1 MLSIAWTYDPV
12 KSEMARVD
20 GEIEEVARLAPAE
33 MTEQLQHALQGGG
46 KRVRPALTLLA
57 GRFRKYNV
65 GVLVSMAVGVELLH
79 TATLVHDDTI
89 DDAQLRRGKM
99 SIKQR
104 WGNSNAVLVGDY
116 LFASSARFVA
126 ETRNIRVIKLF
137 AQTLMTICSGEIQ
150 ESINAFGSDRERYF
164 QTIGDKTACLFAA
177 ATESGAVLA
186 NSPEETVQALKE
198 YGYNIGMS
206 FQIVDDILDF
216 VGQKETLGKP
226 VASDLAQGV
235 FTLPVILLL
244 ERPESA
250 AVKGILKKNRKKGTQ
265 LLMEMVRNSSVID
278 ECYEIAQGFS
288 SRASAAIENLPD
300 NPTHDCLDSLATYVT
315 ERRS

>member
-12 KSEMARVD
+12 KSDMARVD

-57 GRFRKYNV
+57 GKFKKYNA

-104 WGNSNAVLVGDY
+104 WGNSNAVLIGDY

-244 ERPESA
+244 EQPESM
-250 AVKGILKKNRKKGTQ
+250 AVKEILKKNRKKGTQ
-265 LLMEMVRNSSVID
+265 LLMEMVRNSSAID

-300 NPTHDCLDSLATYVT
+300 NPAHDCLDRLATYVT

>member
-1 MLSIAWTYDPV
+1 LSIAWTYDPV
-12 KSEMARVD
+12 KSDMAAV
-20 GEIEEVARLAPAE
+20 EEKIEGVARLAPPE
-33 MTEQLQHALQGGG
+33 MAEQLRHALEGGG

-57 GRFRKYNV
+57 GKFKRYNV
-65 GVLVSMAVGVELLH
+65 GLLTSMAAGVEVLH

-89 DDAQLRRGKM
+89 DDAQVRRGKM

-104 WGNSNAVLVGDY
+104 WGNSNAVLIGDY

-150 ESINAFGSDRERYF
+150 ESINAFVGDRERYF
-164 QTIGDKTACLFAA
+164 QTISDKTACLFAA

-186 NSPEETVQALKE
+186 SSPEETVQALKE
-198 YGYNIGMS
+198 YGHNIGMG

-216 VGQKETLGKP
+216 VGQKEMLGKP
-226 VASDLAQGV
+226 VAADLAQGV

-250 AVKGILKKNRKKGTQ
+250 GVRDILKKDRQKGTQ
-265 LLMEMVRNSSVID
+265 LLMEMVHSSSVID
-278 ECYEIAQGFS
+278 ECYEIAQQFS
-288 SRASAAIENLPD
+288 SRASAAIENLPG
-300 NPTHDCLDSLATYVT
+300 NPAHECLTSLAAYVT

>member
-1 MLSIAWTYDPV
+1 
-12 KSEMARVD
+12 
-20 GEIEEVARLAPAE
+20 
-33 MTEQLQHALQGGG
+33 
-46 KRVRPALTLLA
+46 
-57 GRFRKYNV
+57 
-65 GVLVSMAVGVELLH
+65 
-79 TATLVHDDTI
+79 
-89 DDAQLRRGKM
+89 
-99 SIKQR
+99 
-104 WGNSNAVLVGDY
+104 
-116 LFASSARFVA
+116 
-126 ETRNIRVIKLF
+126 
-137 AQTLMTICSGEIQ
+137 MTICSGEIQ
-150 ESINAFGSDRERYF
+150 ESINAFGDDRERYF
-164 QTIGDKTACLFAA
+164 KIIGDKTACLFAA

-250 AVKGILKKNRKKGTQ
+250 AVKVILKKNRKKGTQ
-265 LLMEMVRNSSVID
+265 LLMEMVHNSSVID
-278 ECYEIAQGFS
+278 ECYEIAEGFS
-288 SRASAAIENLPD
+288 SRASAAIENLPH
-300 NPTHDCLDSLATYVT
+300 NPSHDCLTSLAAYVT

>member
-1 MLSIAWTYDPV
+1 MSISWTYDPV
-12 KSEMARVD
+12 KSDMAAV
-20 GEIEEVARLAPAE
+20 EEKIEGVARLAPAE
-33 MTEQLQHALQGGG
+33 MAEQLHHALEGGG

-57 GRFRKYNV
+57 GKFKRYNV
-65 GVLVSMAVGVELLH
+65 GLLTSMAAGVEVLH

-89 DDAQLRRGKM
+89 DDAEVRRGKV

-104 WGNSNAVLVGDY
+104 WGNSNAVLIGDY
-116 LFASSARFVA
+116 LFASSAGFVA

-150 ESINAFGSDRERYF
+150 ESINAFGGDRERYF
-164 QTIGDKTACLFAA
+164 QTISDKTACLFAA

-186 NSPEETVQALKE
+186 SSPEDTVQALKE
-198 YGYNIGMS
+198 YGQNIGMA

-226 VASDLAQGV
+226 VTSDLAQGV

-244 ERPESA
+244 ERPDGSR
-250 AVKGILKKNRKKGTQ
+250 VKDVLKGDRQEGIR
-265 LLMEMVRNSSVID
+265 LLMEMVRRSSVID
-278 ECYEIAQGFS
+278 ECYEIAEQFS
-288 SRASAAIENLPD
+288 SRASSAIDKLPRNAAHE
-300 NPTHDCLDSLATYVT
+300 CLTSLAAYVT

>member
-1 MLSIAWTYDPV
+1 MSIAWTYDPV
-12 KSEMARVD
+12 KSDMAQVEGKLR
-20 GEIEEVARLAPAE
+20 ELAELAPVE
-33 MTEQLQHALQGGG
+33 MKEQLEHALSDGG

-57 GRFRKYNV
+57 GKFKNYNPEI
-65 GVLVSMAVGVELLH
+65 LISMAAGVELLH

-104 WGNSNAVLVGDY
+104 WGNSNAVLIGDY
-116 LFASSARFVA
+116 LFANSARFVA

-137 AQTLMTICSGEIQ
+137 AQTLMTICGGEIQ
-150 ESINAFGSDRERYF
+150 ESLNAFNGDRERYF
-164 QTIGDKTACLFAA
+164 KTIGDKTACLFSA

-186 NSPEETVQALKE
+186 GSSEKTVQALKE

-216 VGQKETLGKP
+216 IGQKETLGKP
-226 VASDLAQGV
+226 VASDLTQGV

-244 ERPESA
+244 EQPETA
-250 AVKGILKKNRKKGTQ
+250 AVKEILKKNRKKGTQ
-265 LLMEMVRNSSVID
+265 LLMEMVRGSSVID
-278 ECYEIAQGFS
+278 ECYEVAQGFS
-288 SRASAAIENLPD
+288 SRACAVLEKLPHNSAY
-300 NPTHDCLDSLATYVT
+300 DCLTGLATYVT

>member
-1 MLSIAWTYDPV
+1 MSTSWTCKPV
-12 KSEMARVD
+12 KSDLAQVEAKI
-20 GEIEEVARLAPAE
+20 GEVASLAPAE
-33 MTEQLQHALQGGG
+33 MTEQLQHALKDGG

-57 GRFRKYNV
+57 GKFKNYNLEL
-65 GVLVSMAVGVELLH
+65 LVSMAVGVELLH

-104 WGNSNAVLVGDY
+104 WGNSNAVLIGDY
-116 LFASSARFVA
+116 LFANAAQFVA

-150 ESINAFGSDRERYF
+150 ESISAFNDDRNRYF

-250 AVKGILKKNRKKGTQ
+250 AVKEILKKNRKKGTQ
-265 LLMEMVRNSSVID
+265 LLMEMVHNSLVID
-278 ECYEIAQGFS
+278 ECYEIAEGFA
-288 SRASAAIENLPD
+288 SRACAAIEKLPH
-300 NPTHDCLDSLATYVT
+300 NSTHDCLTSLAAYVT

>member
-1 MLSIAWTYDPV
+1 LTIAWTCDPV
-12 KSEMARVD
+12 KSDMAKVD

-57 GRFRKYNV
+57 GKFKKYNV

-104 WGNSNAVLVGDY
+104 WGNSNAVLIGDY

-150 ESINAFGSDRERYF
+150 ESINAFGSD
-164 QTIGDKTACLFAA
+164 KTACLFAA

-186 NSPEETVQALKE
+186 DSPEETVQALRE

-216 VGQKETLGKP
+216 VGQKEKLGKP

-244 ERPESA
+244 ERPDSA
-250 AVKGILKKNRKKGTQ
+250 AVKEILKKNRKKGTQ

-288 SRASAAIENLPD
+288 SQASAAIENLPH
-300 NPTHDCLDSLATYVT
+300 NPAHDCLDSLATYVT

>member
-1 MLSIAWTYDPV
+1 
-12 KSEMARVD
+12 
-20 GEIEEVARLAPAE
+20 
-33 MTEQLQHALQGGG
+33 
-46 KRVRPALTLLA
+46 
-57 GRFRKYNV
+57 
-65 GVLVSMAVGVELLH
+65 
-79 TATLVHDDTI
+79 
-89 DDAQLRRGKM
+89 
-99 SIKQR
+99 
-104 WGNSNAVLVGDY
+104 
-116 LFASSARFVA
+116 
-126 ETRNIRVIKLF
+126 
-137 AQTLMTICSGEIQ
+137 MTICSGEIQ

-235 FTLPVILLL
+235 FTLPVILLM

-250 AVKGILKKNRKKGTQ
+250 AVKEILKKNRKKGTQ

-278 ECYEIAQGFS
+278 ECYEIAQQFS
-288 SRASAAIENLPD
+288 SRASAAIDKLPH
-300 NPTHDCLDSLATYVT
+300 NPAHDCLNDLAAYVT